1 MTSNRH
7 IEIPPMSA
15 VAFTMAAGEVLRI
28 EDSMGGQPGDLVAF
42 SLPDLGETF
51 SPARTR
57 VEERAVR
64 VAAGSRLWTNAL
76 PPRVMFTLLEETAGR
91 HDLLYLPCC
100 RYALETR
107 FNVSRDGCHERL
119 VRALAPWN
127 IPSIRLPE
135 PLNLF
140 FTVGVEPSGQI
151 GIGDHTSQPDDAII
165 LRAEIDCLVAVAT
178 CSVPKQN
185 GANTGYH
192 LTITTPPSLA

>member
-1 MTSNRH
+1 MTSDRH
-7 IEIPPMSA
+7 IEIPPISA

-28 EDSMGGQPGDLVAF
+28 EDSAGGQPGDLVAF
-42 SLPDLGETF
+42 HLPDLEETF

-64 VAAGSRLWTNAL
+64 VSAGNRLWTNAL
-76 PPRVMFTLLEETAGR
+76 PPRVIFTLLEETAGR

-119 VRALAPWN
+119 VRALAPWK
-127 IPSIRLPE
+127 ISSIRLPE

-140 FTVGVEPSGQI
+140 FTVGVEPTGRI
-151 GIGDHTSQPDDAII
+151 GIGEHTSHPGDALT
-165 LRAEIDCLVAVAT
+165 LRAEMDCLVAVAT
-178 CSVPKQN
+178 CSVPRQD
-185 GANTGYH
+185 GENTGYQ
-192 LTITTPPSLA
+192 LTITTPPAVG